1 MLVCFF
7 VAFASLNGEK
17 GDGFFM
23 ETNELMI
30 RSIKKLIVKGE
41 ISALRDILVEMN
53 EVDIASIMEELEI
66 ADKLFVYRILPKD
79 LSAEVFAYL
88 EPDSQTDLIKRIN
101 DAELERLL
109 DEMFLDDT
117 VDFLEEMPANV
128 VTRVLA
134 HSDPETRKLINRFLN
149 YPEDCAGSIM
159 TIEMVQLHT
168 NFTAAQAIEQIRKTG
183 VDKETVYT
191 CYCTDRERRLL
202 GSVPLLSLLLCD
214 ENALVGDIM
223 EDDKQLI
230 SVNTLDDREVVV
242 DVVKKYDLL
251 SVPVVDNEN
260 RLVGIITVDDIVD
273 VIEEETTED
282 FEKMAL
288 LAPSDDEYLK
298 TGVFKL
304 AKNRILWLLILMISG
319 TFTGKIIEGYE
330 TLLAG
335 FVALTASM
343 PMLMGTGGNAG
354 SQVSTLII
362 RGLAVGEIE
371 IKDYFKIV
379 FKELR
384 VAMVCGAVLGAAN
397 ILRMYLFCDGTF
409 DVFLVVSLA
418 MFCAIV
424 VAKLIGCSLPIFAKL
439 VKLDPAL
446 MAGPLIATL
455 VDIITLVIYF
465 GLAKAFLL

>member
-1 MLVCFF
+1 
-7 VAFASLNGEK
+7 
-17 GDGFFM
+17 M
-23 ETNELMI
+23 ENFEILLEQITELAE
-30 RSIKKLIVKGE
+30 KGE
-41 ISALRDILVEMN
+41 ISALREMLSEIN
-53 EVDIASIMEELEI
+53 VVDVALLIEELET
-66 ADKLFVYRILPKD
+66 KNRLRTFRVLPKD
-79 LSAEVFAYL
+79 ISAEVFSYL
-88 EPDSQTDLIKRIN
+88 EPETQAELVRSISDSV
-101 DAELERLL
+101 LERLF
-109 DEMFLDDT
+109 DEIFLDDT
-117 VDFLEEMPANV
+117 VDFLEEVPASV

-134 HSDPETRKLINRFLN
+134 HSDPETRKLINRFLK
-149 YPEDCAGSIM
+149 YPEDCAGSLM
-159 TIEMVQLHT
+159 TIEMVHLRT
-168 NFTAAQAIEQIRKTG
+168 SLTAAEAIDKIRKTG

-191 CYCTDRERRLL
+191 CYCIDREHHLL
-202 GSVPLLSLLLCD
+202 GSIPLLSLLLCEQD
-214 ENALVGDIM
+214 TLVGDIM
-223 EDDKQLI
+223 EDDAQLI
-230 SVNTLDDREVVV
+230 SVNTHDDREYVA
-242 DVVKKYDLL
+242 DIVKKYDLL

-371 IKDYFKIV
+371 IRDYLKIV

-384 VAMVCGAVLGAAN
+384 VASICGAVLAAAN
-397 ILRMYLFCDGTF
+397 ILRMYLFCEGTLQ
-409 DVFLVVSLA
+409 VFLVVSIA

-424 VAKLIGCSLPIFAKL
+424 VAKLIGCSLPIFAKI

-446 MAGPLIATL
+446 MAGPMIATL
-455 VDIITLVIYF
+455 VDIVTLVIYF
-465 GLAKAFLL
+465 GLAKLFLI

>member
-1 MLVCFF
+1 
-7 VAFASLNGEK
+7 
-17 GDGFFM
+17 M
-23 ETNELMI
+23 EINEIYEAL
-30 RSIKKLIVKGE
+30 IKQIEEHISKGE
-41 ISALRDILVEMN
+41 ISFLREILTELNV
-53 EVDIASIMEELEI
+53 VDAAQIMEEL
-66 ADKLFVYRILPKD
+66 ADKNRLTVFRVLPKD
-79 LSAEVFAYL
+79 ISAEVFSYL
-88 EPDSQTDLIKRIN
+88 EPDTQADIVRMIT

-117 VDFLEEMPANV
+117 VDFLEEVPASV
-128 VTRVLA
+128 VTRVLS
-134 HSDPETRKLINRFLN
+134 HSDPETRKLINRFLK
-149 YPEDCAGSIM
+149 YPEDCAGSLM
-159 TIEMVQLHT
+159 TIEMVHLQTSL
-168 NFTAAQAIEQIRKTG
+168 TAAQAIEKIRRTG

-191 CYCTDRERRLL
+191 CYCIDREHHLL

-214 ENALVGDIM
+214 ENTLVGDIM
-223 EDDKQLI
+223 EDDAQLI
-230 SVNTLDDREVVV
+230 SVNTLDDREYVVE
-242 DVVKKYDLL
+242 VVKKYDLL

-273 VIEEETTED
+273 VIEEEVTED

-304 AKNRILWLLILMISG
+304 ARNRILWLLILMISG

-371 IKDYFKIV
+371 IKDYLKIV

-384 VAMVCGAVLGAAN
+384 VASVCGFVLAVAN
-397 ILRMYLFCDGTF
+397 ILRMYLFCEGTLE
-409 DVFLVVSLA
+409 VFLVVSLA

-424 VAKLIGCSLPIFAKL
+424 VAKLIGCSLPIFAKI

-446 MAGPLIATL
+446 MAGPMIATL
-455 VDIITLVIYF
+455 VDIVTLVIYF
-465 GLAKAFLL
+465 GLAKVFLL

>member
-1 MLVCFF
+1 MENLELLLEQ
-7 VAFASLNGEK
+7 LNE
-17 GDGFFM
+17 F
-23 ETNELMI
+23 
-30 RSIKKLIVKGE
+30 IKSGE
-41 ISALRDILVEMN
+41 ISAMREMLTEMN
-53 EVDIASIMEELEI
+53 VVDTALLLEELESKPRLH
-66 ADKLFVYRILPKD
+66 AFRILPKD
-79 LSAEVFAYL
+79 VSAEVFAYL
-88 EPDSQTDLIKRIN
+88 EPDTQADLVRMIN
-101 DAELERLL
+101 DTELERLL

-117 VDFLEEMPANV
+117 VDFLEEVPANV

-134 HSDPETRKLINRFLN
+134 HSDPERRKLINRFLK
-149 YPEDCAGSIM
+149 YPDDCAGSLM
-159 TIEMVQLHT
+159 TIEMVHLRT
-168 NFTAAQAIEQIRKTG
+168 SLTAAEAIEKIRKTG

-191 CYCTDRERRLL
+191 CYCIDREHHLL
-202 GSVPLLSLLLCD
+202 GSIPLLSLLLCD
-214 ENALVGDIM
+214 ADALVGDIM
-223 EDDKQLI
+223 EDDAQLI
-230 SVNTLDDREVVV
+230 SVNTLDDREYVA
-242 DVVKKYDLL
+242 DIVKKYDLL

-298 TGVFKL
+298 TGIFKL
-304 AKNRILWLLILMISG
+304 ARNRILWLLILMISG

-371 IKDYFKIV
+371 IKDYLKIV

-384 VAMVCGAVLGAAN
+384 VASICGLVLGAAN
-397 ILRMYLFCDGTF
+397 ILRMYLFCEGTIE
-409 DVFLVVSLA
+409 VFLVVSLA
-418 MFCAIV
+418 MFFAIV
-424 VAKLIGCSLPIFAKL
+424 VAKLIGCSLPIFAKI

-446 MAGPLIATL
+446 MAGPMIATL
-455 VDIITLVIYF
+455 VDIVTLVIYF
-465 GLAKAFLL
+465 GLAKAFLI

>member
-1 MLVCFF
+1 
-7 VAFASLNGEK
+7 
-17 GDGFFM
+17 M
-23 ETNELMI
+23 EIDEIYEALI
-30 RSIKKLIVKGE
+30 ERIKDHISKGE
-41 ISALRDILVEMN
+41 ISFLREILTELNV
-53 EVDIASIMEELEI
+53 VDTAQIMEELT
-66 ADKLFVYRILPKD
+66 DKSRLTVFRVLPKSI
-79 LSAEVFAYL
+79 SAEVFSYL
-88 EPDSQTDLIKRIN
+88 EPDTQADIVRMIT

-117 VDFLEEMPANV
+117 VDFLEEVPANV
-128 VTRVLA
+128 VTRVLS
-134 HSDPETRKLINRFLN
+134 HSDPETRKLINRFLK
-149 YPEDCAGSIM
+149 YPEDCAGSLM
-159 TIEMVQLHT
+159 TIEMVHLQTSL
-168 NFTAAQAIEQIRKTG
+168 TAAKAIEKIRKTG

-191 CYCTDRERRLL
+191 CYCIDREHHLL

-223 EDDKQLI
+223 EDDAQLI
-230 SVNTLDDREVVV
+230 SVNTLDDREYVVEI
-242 DVVKKYDLL
+242 VKKYDLL

-273 VIEEETTED
+273 VIEEEVTED

-304 AKNRILWLLILMISG
+304 ARNRILWLLILMISG

-371 IKDYFKIV
+371 IKDYLKIV

-384 VAMVCGAVLGAAN
+384 VASICGLVLGAAN
-397 ILRMYLFCDGTF
+397 ILRMYLFSEGTF
-409 DVFLVVSLA
+409 EVFLVVSLA

-424 VAKLIGCSLPIFAKL
+424 VAKLIGCSLPIFAKI
-439 VKLDPAL
+439 VRLDPAL
-446 MAGPLIATL
+446 MAGPMIATL
-455 VDIITLVIYF
+455 VDIVTLVIYF

>member
-1 MLVCFF
+1 
-7 VAFASLNGEK
+7 
-17 GDGFFM
+17 M
-23 ETNELMI
+23 EINEIYDNLLSQI
-30 RSIKKLIVKGE
+30 EDHISKGE
-41 ISALRDILVEMN
+41 ISFLREILTEINV
-53 EVDIASIMEELEI
+53 VDTAQIMEDL
-66 ADKLFVYRILPKD
+66 ADKNRLTVFRVLPKSI
-79 LSAEVFAYL
+79 SAEVFSYL
-88 EPDSQTDLIKRIN
+88 EPDTQADIVRMIT

-117 VDFLEEMPANV
+117 VDFLEEVPANV

-134 HSDPETRKLINRFLN
+134 HSDPETRKLINRFLK
-149 YPEDCAGSIM
+149 YPEDCAGSLM
-159 TIEMVQLHT
+159 TIEMVHLRT
-168 NFTAAQAIEQIRKTG
+168 SLTASQAIEKIRKTG
-183 VDKETVYT
+183 IDKETVYT
-191 CYCTDRERRLL
+191 CYCIDSEHHLL

-214 ENALVGDIM
+214 ENAVVGDIM
-223 EDDKQLI
+223 EDDAQLI
-230 SVNTLDDREVVV
+230 SVNTLDDREYVVE
-242 DVVKKYDLL
+242 VVKKYDLL

-304 AKNRILWLLILMISG
+304 ARNRILWLLILMISG

-371 IKDYFKIV
+371 IRDYLKIV

-384 VAMVCGAVLGAAN
+384 VASICGLVLGAAN
-397 ILRMYLFCDGTF
+397 ILRMYLFSEGTLE
-409 DVFLVVSLA
+409 VFLVVSLA
-418 MFCAIV
+418 MFFAIV
-424 VAKLIGCSLPIFAKL
+424 VAKLIGCSLPIFAKI

-446 MAGPLIATL
+446 MAGPMIATL
-455 VDIITLVIYF
+455 VDIVTLVIYF

>member
-1 MLVCFF
+1 
-7 VAFASLNGEK
+7 
-17 GDGFFM
+17 M
-23 ETNELMI
+23 EINEIYEEL
-30 RSIKKLIVKGE
+30 IKQIEEHISKGE
-41 ISALRDILVEMN
+41 ISFLREILTELNV
-53 EVDIASIMEELEI
+53 VDAAQIMEDL
-66 ADKLFVYRILPKD
+66 ADKNRLTVFRVLPKD
-79 LSAEVFAYL
+79 ISAEVFSYL
-88 EPDSQTDLIKRIN
+88 EPDTQADIVRMIT

-117 VDFLEEMPANV
+117 VDFLEEVPASV
-128 VTRVLA
+128 VTRVLS
-134 HSDPETRKLINRFLN
+134 HSDPETRKLINRFLK
-149 YPEDCAGSIM
+149 YPEDCAGSLM
-159 TIEMVQLHT
+159 TIEMVHLQTSL
-168 NFTAAQAIEQIRKTG
+168 TAAQAIEKIRKTG

-191 CYCTDRERRLL
+191 CYCIDREHHLL

-214 ENALVGDIM
+214 ENTLVGDVM
-223 EDDKQLI
+223 EDDAQLI
-230 SVNTLDDREVVV
+230 SVNTLDDREYVVE
-242 DVVKKYDLL
+242 VVKKYDLL

-273 VIEEETTED
+273 VIEEEVTED

-304 AKNRILWLLILMISG
+304 ARNRILWLLILMISG

-371 IKDYFKIV
+371 IKDYLKIV

-384 VAMVCGAVLGAAN
+384 VASVCGLVLAAAN
-397 ILRMYLFCDGTF
+397 ILRMYLFSEGTLE
-409 DVFLVVSLA
+409 VFLVVSLA

-424 VAKLIGCSLPIFAKL
+424 VAKLIGCSLPIFAKI

-446 MAGPLIATL
+446 MAGPMIATL
-455 VDIITLVIYF
+455 VDIVTLVIYF
-465 GLAKAFLL
+465 GLAKAFLI

>member
-1 MLVCFF
+1 
-7 VAFASLNGEK
+7 
-17 GDGFFM
+17 M
-23 ETNELMI
+23 ENFEILLEQIVELAE
-30 RSIKKLIVKGE
+30 KGE
-41 ISALRDILVEMN
+41 ISALREMLSEIN
-53 EVDIASIMEELEI
+53 VVDVALLIEELET
-66 ADKLFVYRILPKD
+66 KNRLRTFRVLPKD
-79 LSAEVFAYL
+79 ISAEVFSYL
-88 EPDSQTDLIKRIN
+88 EPETQAELVRSIT

-117 VDFLEEMPANV
+117 VDFLEEVPASV

-134 HSDPETRKLINRFLN
+134 HSDPETRKLINRFLK
-149 YPEDCAGSIM
+149 YPEDCAGSLM
-159 TIEMVQLHT
+159 TIEMVHLRT
-168 NFTAAQAIEQIRKTG
+168 TLTAAEAIDKIRKTG

-191 CYCTDRERRLL
+191 CYCIDREHHLL
-202 GSVPLLSLLLCD
+202 GSIPLLSLLLCEQD
-214 ENALVGDIM
+214 TLVGDIM
-223 EDDKQLI
+223 EDDAQLI
-230 SVNTLDDREVVV
+230 SVNTHDDREYVA
-242 DVVKKYDLL
+242 DIVKKYDLL

-371 IKDYFKIV
+371 ISDYLKIV

-384 VAMVCGAVLGAAN
+384 VASICGAVLAAAN
-397 ILRMYLFCDGTF
+397 ILRMYLFCEGTLQ
-409 DVFLVVSLA
+409 VFLVVSIA

-424 VAKLIGCSLPIFAKL
+424 VAKLIGCSLPIFAKII
-439 VKLDPAL
+439 KLDPAL
-446 MAGPLIATL
+446 MAGPMIATL
-455 VDIITLVIYF
+455 VDIVTLVIYF
-465 GLAKAFLL
+465 GLAKLFLI

>member
-1 MLVCFF
+1 MENFEILLEQI
-7 VAFASLNGEK
+7 AELAS
-17 GDGFFM
+17 
-23 ETNELMI
+23 
-30 RSIKKLIVKGE
+30 KGE
-41 ISALRDILVEMN
+41 ISALRKLLCELNV
-53 EVDIASIMEELEI
+53 VDTAQLIEGLEPKNRLR
-66 ADKLFVYRILPKD
+66 AFRVLPKD
-79 LSAEVFAYL
+79 TSAEVFAYL
-88 EPDSQTDLIKRIN
+88 EPDTQ
-101 DAELERLL
+101 AELVRSITDTELENLL

-117 VDFLEEMPANV
+117 VDFLEEVPASV

-134 HSDPETRKLINRFLN
+134 HSDPKTRKLINRFLN
-149 YPEDCAGSIM
+149 YPEDCAGSLM
-159 TIEMVQLHT
+159 TIEMVHLRT
-168 NFTAAQAIEQIRKTG
+168 SLTAAEAIEKIRKTG
-183 VDKETVYT
+183 LDKETVYT
-191 CYCTDRERRLL
+191 CYCVDREHHLL
-202 GSVPLLSLLLCD
+202 GSIPLLSLLLCEQD
-214 ENALVGDIM
+214 TLVGDIM
-223 EDDKQLI
+223 EDDAQLI
-230 SVNTLDDREVVV
+230 SVGTHDDREYVA
-242 DVVKKYDLL
+242 DIVKKYDLL

-304 AKNRILWLLILMISG
+304 ARNRILWLLILMISG

-379 FKELR
+379 LKELR
-384 VAMVCGAVLGAAN
+384 VASICGAVLAIAN
-397 ILRMYLFCDGTF
+397 ILRMYLFCEGTIE
-409 DVFLVVSLA
+409 VFLVVSLA
-418 MFCAIV
+418 MFCAII
-424 VAKLIGCSLPIFAKL
+424 VAKLIGCSLPIFAKII
-439 VKLDPAL
+439 KLDPAL
-446 MAGPLIATL
+446 MAGPMIATL
-455 VDIITLVIYF
+455 VDIVTLVIYF
-465 GLAKAFLL
+465 GLAKVFLI

>member
-1 MLVCFF
+1 MENFELLLEQ
-7 VAFASLNGEK
+7 LNEY
-17 GDGFFM
+17 
-23 ETNELMI
+23 
-30 RSIKKLIVKGE
+30 IKNGE
-41 ISALRDILVEMN
+41 ISAMREMLTEMN
-53 EVDIASIMEELEI
+53 VVDTALILEELESKPRLH
-66 ADKLFVYRILPKD
+66 AFRILPKNV
-79 LSAEVFAYL
+79 SAEVFAYL
-88 EPDSQTDLIKRIN
+88 EPDTQADIVRMIN
-101 DAELERLL
+101 DTELERLL

-117 VDFLEEMPANV
+117 VDFLEEVPANV

-134 HSDPETRKLINRFLN
+134 HSDPETRKLINRFLK
-149 YPEDCAGSIM
+149 YPDDCAGSLM
-159 TIEMVQLHT
+159 TIEMVHLRT
-168 NFTAAQAIEQIRKTG
+168 SLTAAEAIEKIRKNG

-191 CYCTDRERRLL
+191 CYCIDREHHLL
-202 GSVPLLSLLLCD
+202 GSIPLLSLLLCD
-214 ENALVGDIM
+214 ADTLVGDIM
-223 EDDKQLI
+223 EDDAQLI
-230 SVNTLDDREVVV
+230 SVNTLDDREYVA
-242 DVVKKYDLL
+242 DIVKKYDLL

-304 AKNRILWLLILMISG
+304 ARNRILWLLILMISG

-371 IKDYFKIV
+371 IRDYLKIV

-384 VAMVCGAVLGAAN
+384 VASICGLVLGAAN
-397 ILRMYLFCDGTF
+397 ILRMYLFSEGTLE
-409 DVFLVVSLA
+409 VFLVVSLA
-418 MFCAIV
+418 MFFAIV
-424 VAKLIGCSLPIFAKL
+424 VAKLIGCSLPIFAKI

-446 MAGPLIATL
+446 MAGPMIATL
-455 VDIITLVIYF
+455 VDIVTLVIYF

>member
-1 MLVCFF
+1 
-7 VAFASLNGEK
+7 
-17 GDGFFM
+17 M
-23 ETNELMI
+23 EMENFEIVLEQISQMI
-30 RSIKKLIVKGE
+30 KNGE
-41 ISALRDILVEMN
+41 ISALRELLTEINV
-53 EVDIASIMEELEI
+53 VDIAQLIEELEEGE
-66 ADKLFVYRILPKD
+66 KLPVFRILPKD
-79 LSAEVFAYL
+79 ISAEVFSYL
-88 EPDSQTDLIKRIN
+88 ETDTQSELVRRIN

-134 HSDPETRKLINRFLN
+134 HSDPETRKLINRFLK
-149 YPEDCAGSIM
+149 YPDDCAGSLM
-159 TIEMVQLHT
+159 TIEMVHLRT
-168 NFTAAQAIEQIRKTG
+168 SLTAAEAIDRIRKNG

-191 CYCTDRERRLL
+191 CYCIDKEHHLL
-202 GSVPLLSLLLCD
+202 GSIPLLSLLLCD
-214 ENALVGDIM
+214 KDTLVGDIM
-223 EDDKQLI
+223 EDDAQLI
-230 SVNTLDDREVVV
+230 SVNTLDDREYVA
-242 DVVKKYDLL
+242 DIVKKYDLL

-288 LAPSDDEYLK
+288 LNPSDDEYLK

-371 IKDYFKIV
+371 IKDYLKIV
-379 FKELR
+379 LKELR
-384 VAMVCGAVLGAAN
+384 VASVCGLVLAIAN
-397 ILRMYLFCDGTF
+397 IVRMYLFCEGTF
-409 DVFLVVSLA
+409 EVFLVVSLA

-424 VAKLIGCSLPIFAKL
+424 VAKLIGCSLPIFAKI

-446 MAGPLIATL
+446 MAGPMIATL
-455 VDIITLVIYF
+455 VDIVTLVIYF
-465 GLAKAFLL
+465 GLAKVFLL

>member
-1 MLVCFF
+1 MENLELLLEQ
-7 VAFASLNGEK
+7 LNE
-17 GDGFFM
+17 F
-23 ETNELMI
+23 
-30 RSIKKLIVKGE
+30 IKSGE
-41 ISALRDILVEMN
+41 ISAMREMLTEMN
-53 EVDIASIMEELEI
+53 VVDTALLLEELESKPRLH
-66 ADKLFVYRILPKD
+66 AFRILPKD
-79 LSAEVFAYL
+79 VSAEGFAYL
-88 EPDSQTDLIKRIN
+88 EPDTQADLVRMIN
-101 DAELERLL
+101 DTELERLL

-117 VDFLEEMPANV
+117 VDFLEEVPANV

-134 HSDPETRKLINRFLN
+134 HSDPERRKLINRFLK
-149 YPEDCAGSIM
+149 YPDDCAGSLM
-159 TIEMVQLHT
+159 TIEMVHLRT
-168 NFTAAQAIEQIRKTG
+168 SLTAAEAIEKIRKTG

-191 CYCTDRERRLL
+191 CYCIDREHHLL
-202 GSVPLLSLLLCD
+202 GSIPLLSLLLCD
-214 ENALVGDIM
+214 ADALVGDIM
-223 EDDKQLI
+223 EDDAQLI
-230 SVNTLDDREVVV
+230 SVNTLDDREYVAEI
-242 DVVKKYDLL
+242 VKKYDLL

-304 AKNRILWLLILMISG
+304 ARNRILWLLILMISG

-371 IKDYFKIV
+371 IKDYLKIV

-384 VAMVCGAVLGAAN
+384 VASICGLVLGAAN
-397 ILRMYLFCDGTF
+397 ILRMYLFCEGTIE
-409 DVFLVVSLA
+409 VFLVVSLA
-418 MFCAIV
+418 MFFAIV
-424 VAKLIGCSLPIFAKL
+424 VAKLIGCSLPIFAKI

-446 MAGPLIATL
+446 MAGPMIATL
-455 VDIITLVIYF
+455 VDIVTLVIYF
-465 GLAKAFLL
+465 GLAKAFLI

>member
-1 MLVCFF
+1 
-7 VAFASLNGEK
+7 
-17 GDGFFM
+17 M
-23 ETNELMI
+23 EINEI
-30 RSIKKLIVKGE
+30 YEALIEQIEEHISKGE
-41 ISALRDILVEMN
+41 ISFLREILTEMN
-53 EVDIASIMEELEI
+53 VVDTAQIMEEL
-66 ADKLFVYRILPKD
+66 ADKSRLTVFRVLPKD
-79 LSAEVFAYL
+79 ISAEVFSYL
-88 EPDSQTDLIKRIN
+88 EPDTQADIVRMIT

-117 VDFLEEMPANV
+117 VDFLEEVPANV

-134 HSDPETRKLINRFLN
+134 HSDPETRKLINRFLK
-149 YPEDCAGSIM
+149 YPEDCAGSLM
-159 TIEMVQLHT
+159 TIEMVHLRT
-168 NFTAAQAIEQIRKTG
+168 SLTAAQAIEKIRKTG

-191 CYCTDRERRLL
+191 CYCIDREHHLL

-223 EDDKQLI
+223 EDDAQLI
-230 SVNTLDDREVVV
+230 SVNTLDDREYVVE
-242 DVVKKYDLL
+242 VVKKYDLL

-273 VIEEETTED
+273 VIEEEVTED

-304 AKNRILWLLILMISG
+304 ARNRILWLLILMISG

-371 IKDYFKIV
+371 IKDYLKIV
-379 FKELR
+379 LKELR
-384 VAMVCGAVLGAAN
+384 VASVCGLVLAVAN
-397 ILRMYLFCDGTF
+397 ILRMYLFCEGTF
-409 DVFLVVSLA
+409 EVFLVVSLA

-424 VAKLIGCSLPIFAKL
+424 VAKLIGCSLPIFAKI

-446 MAGPLIATL
+446 MAGPMIATL
-455 VDIITLVIYF
+455 VDIVTLVIYF
-465 GLAKAFLL
+465 GLAKAFLI

>member
-1 MLVCFF
+1 ME
-7 VAFASLNGEK
+7 LNEIY
-17 GDGFFM
+17 
-23 ETNELMI
+23 EA
-30 RSIKKLIVKGE
+30 LIEQIEEHISKGE
-41 ISALRDILVEMN
+41 ISFLREILTELNV
-53 EVDIASIMEELEI
+53 VDAAQIMEDL
-66 ADKLFVYRILPKD
+66 ADKNRLTVFRVLPKSI
-79 LSAEVFAYL
+79 SAEVFSYL
-88 EPDSQTDLIKRIN
+88 EPDTQADIVRMIT

-117 VDFLEEMPANV
+117 VDFLEEVPASV

-134 HSDPETRKLINRFLN
+134 HSDPETRKLINRFLK
-149 YPEDCAGSIM
+149 YPEDCAGSLM
-159 TIEMVQLHT
+159 TIEMVHLQTTL
-168 NFTAAQAIEQIRKTG
+168 TAAQAIEKIRKTG

-191 CYCTDRERRLL
+191 CYCIDREHHLL

-214 ENALVGDIM
+214 ENALVGDVM
-223 EDDKQLI
+223 EDDAQLI
-230 SVNTLDDREVVV
+230 SVNTLDDREYVVE
-242 DVVKKYDLL
+242 VVKKYDLL

-273 VIEEETTED
+273 VIEEEVTED

-304 AKNRILWLLILMISG
+304 ARNRILWLLILMISG

-371 IKDYFKIV
+371 IRDYLKIV

-384 VAMVCGAVLGAAN
+384 VASVCGLVLAVAN
-397 ILRMYLFCDGTF
+397 ILRMYLFCEGSLE
-409 DVFLVVSLA
+409 VFLVVSLA

-424 VAKLIGCSLPIFAKL
+424 VAKLIGCSLPIFTKI

-446 MAGPLIATL
+446 MAGPMIATL
-455 VDIITLVIYF
+455 VDIVTLVIYF

>member
-1 MLVCFF
+1 
-7 VAFASLNGEK
+7 
-17 GDGFFM
+17 M
-23 ETNELMI
+23 ENFEILLEQIIELAE
-30 RSIKKLIVKGE
+30 KGE
-41 ISALRDILVEMN
+41 ISALRELLSEINV
-53 EVDIASIMEELEI
+53 VDVALLIEELET
-66 ADKLFVYRILPKD
+66 KNRLRTFRVLPKD
-79 LSAEVFAYL
+79 ISAEVFSYL
-88 EPDSQTDLIKRIN
+88 EPETQAELVRSIT

-117 VDFLEEMPANV
+117 VDFLEEVPASV

-134 HSDPETRKLINRFLN
+134 HSDPETRKLINRFLK
-149 YPEDCAGSIM
+149 YPEDCAGSLM
-159 TIEMVQLHT
+159 TIEMVHLRT
-168 NFTAAQAIEQIRKTG
+168 TLTAAEAIEKIRKTG

-191 CYCTDRERRLL
+191 CYCIDREHHLL
-202 GSVPLLSLLLCD
+202 GSIPLLSLLLCEQD
-214 ENALVGDIM
+214 TLVGDIM
-223 EDDKQLI
+223 EDDAQLI
-230 SVNTLDDREVVV
+230 SVNTHDDREYVA
-242 DVVKKYDLL
+242 DIVKKYDLL

-371 IKDYFKIV
+371 IKDYLKIV

-384 VAMVCGAVLGAAN
+384 VASICGAVLAAAN
-397 ILRMYLFCDGTF
+397 ILRMYLFCEGTLQ
-409 DVFLVVSLA
+409 VFLVVSIA

-424 VAKLIGCSLPIFAKL
+424 VAKLIGCSLPIFAKII
-439 VKLDPAL
+439 KLDPAL
-446 MAGPLIATL
+446 MAGPMIATL
-455 VDIITLVIYF
+455 VDIVTLVIYF
-465 GLAKAFLL
+465 GLAKLFLI